1 MIAFSCCLGLY
12 YYDAYTANALDD
24 DAQTYKNIE
33 GNIHDEH
40 DYLDAFSSFS
50 DLPNIHIL
58 AENGSS
64 SNKTKS
70 EIPLE
75 SRAFADDK
83 DSFAPKQMGF
93 FDTSEGSKS
102 FIGAHVSSQEELKD
116 STKEPKNDATKKD
129 REEKGGSKVISII
142 LNCLESLPILP
153 ASAADMSSSKLS
165 VSVGSIS
172 VMASTVDVRAVTV
185 KCACVD
191 KSNSNKKV
199 SSCVVPCS
207 FPTHNGS
214 SFQSLSY
221 RESSKVKSPEAI
233 GIFSIVFFGVVW
245 LLFWFLVA
253 GGFWKLF
260 GGVYRFYLSI

>member
-1 MIAFSCCLGLY
+1 M
-12 YYDAYTANALDD
+12 
-24 DAQTYKNIE
+24 
-33 GNIHDEH
+33 
-40 DYLDAFSSFS
+40 DAFSSFS
-50 DLPNIHIL
+50 DLPNVSIL
-58 AENGSS
+58 AENESF

-75 SRAFADDK
+75 TRAFVDDN
-83 DSFAPKQMGF
+83 DSFAPKHMGV
-93 FDTSEGSKS
+93 FDTSEGSKV
-102 FIGAHVSSQEELKD
+102 FIGAPVSSQEEFPKD
-116 STKEPKNDATKKD
+116 PTKLPKNEATEKD
-129 REEKGGSKVISII
+129 REDKGGSKVISII

-153 ASAADMSSSKLS
+153 ASAADMSSSKSS

-172 VMASTVDVRAVTV
+172 VIASTVDVRAVTV
-185 KCACVD
+185 KCACVN

-260 GGVYRFYLSI
+260 GGIYRFYLSI